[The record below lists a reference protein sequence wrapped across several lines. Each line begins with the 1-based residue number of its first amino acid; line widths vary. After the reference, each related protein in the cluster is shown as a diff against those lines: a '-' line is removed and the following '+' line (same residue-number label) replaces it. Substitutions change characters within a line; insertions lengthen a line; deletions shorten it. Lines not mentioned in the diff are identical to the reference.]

1 MNHHVLLAKT
11 SVSGI
16 ESHRRVRAQDPG
28 LATEFHRWPL
38 PDYVWPALERC
49 YRSIYCSES
58 QLRIAGGIT
67 PRIEAWVARRDGC
80 ISAVI
85 LFERHQ
91 HQIRVLNEVFVL
103 SAQVLGEFAD
113 AVFEL
118 YSKLHVISI
127 RAIRSATLPK
137 HYIGLSAE
145 MSDDYLLKLPAT
157 VDQWKRSLSTR
168 TREKL
173 RSFLRRAQQR
183 APTFSF
189 RTLGAD
195 EMSSALIKQIIQFN
209 RSRMQVKGKRFGM
222 SAAEQHQICQIML
235 ERGQLS
241 IIEIDGQPCAGLL
254 CTSVGGEVFMHVI
267 AHDPTYDDLRLGFL
281 CCALTI
287 EDAIAK
293 GCQKFHFLWG
303 QYDYKTRLGG
313 EREILSQV
321 LVFRDAWSLLQQP
334 GLLISHALAW
344 ARSSARSSAR
354 AWVRRQRQR

>member
-1 MNHHVLLAKT
+1 MSHHVLVAKT
-11 SVSGI
+11 PVPGI
-16 ESHRRVRAQDPG
+16 ESHHRVRAQDPG

-58 QLRIAGGIT
+58 QLRISGSLT

-85 LFERHQ
+85 LFDRHR
-91 HQIRVLNEVFVL
+91 HHVRVLNEVVTL

-118 YSKLHVISI
+118 YPKLHVISL
-127 RAIRSATLPK
+127 RAIRTATLPK
-137 HYIGLSAE
+137 HYIGLSTE
-145 MSDDYLLKLPAT
+145 MSDNYLLKLPAT
-157 VDQWKRSLSTR
+157 VDEWKRSLSAR

-189 RTLGAD
+189 RTLGTD

-209 RSRMQVKGKRFGM
+209 RARMQVKGKRFGM
-222 SAAEQHQICQIML
+222 SAAEERQICQIML
-235 ERGQLS
+235 ERGQSS
-241 IIEIDGQPCAGLL
+241 IIEIDGKLRAGLL
-254 CTSVGGEVFMHVI
+254 CTLVDGEVYMHVI
-267 AHDPTYDDLRLGFL
+267 AHDPAYDDLRLGFL

-293 GCQKFHFLWG
+293 GCQRFHFLWG

-321 LVFRDAWSLLQQP
+321 LVFRDAWSLVQQP
-334 GLLISHALAW
+334 GLLISHVLAW
-344 ARSSARSSAR
+344 ARASAR